1 MQKCFNKFS
10 DQQKMIILERE
21 PLSKH
26 TSYRAGG
33 LAKYFILPEN
43 DEELIRSLEFC
54 QRHGDFY
61 IIGRGTNVLFSDRF
75 YEGTVVSLEN
85 YNNFQ
90 IINDN
95 FLVCGGG
102 VLLWDAVDFSLGN
115 GLGGMENLSGIP
127 GSVGG
132 AVFMNAGAFGTEVSD
147 IVYSF
152 KTITYDG
159 KTIFRIREKSFFSYR
174 HSNMENE
181 IISEVTF
188 SLDKNHFD
196 MKRSL
201 DVLKRRNEKQ
211 PLEYP
216 SCGSVFKRPKDNYAG
231 TLIEN
236 CGLKG
241 FSFGKAVV
249 SEKHA
254 NFIVN
259 LGGAS
264 AEDIYRTIRYVKDTV
279 FKKTGVLL
287 EEEVKLINF

>member
-1 MQKCFNKFS
+1 
-10 DQQKMIILERE
+10 MILLENE
-21 PLSKH
+21 SLAKYL
-26 TSYRAGG
+26 TYKAGG
-33 LAKYFILPEN
+33 VAKYFILPTN
-43 DEELIRSLEFC
+43 DSELFESLQFA
-54 QRHGDFY
+54 RKNGDFY
-61 IIGRGTNVLFSDRF
+61 VIGRGSNILFSDKF
-75 YEGTVVSLEN
+75 YDGTIISLRY

-90 IINDN
+90 IINNN

-102 VLLWDAVDFSLGN
+102 VLLWGAVNFSLEN
-115 GLGGMENLSGIP
+115 GLRGLENLSGIP

-159 KTIFRIREKSFFSYR
+159 KTIFRIRDKSFFSYR

-181 IISEVTF
+181 IVSEVAF
-188 SLDKNHFD
+188 SLDKSCFD
-196 MKRSL
+196 MKKSL
-201 DVLKRRNEKQ
+201 DILKKRQDKQ

-241 FSFGKAVV
+241 FGFGKAVV
-249 SEKHA
+249 SLKHA

-264 AEDIYRTIRYVKDTV
+264 AEDIYRTIKYVKDTV
-279 FKKTGVLL
+279 LKKTGVLL